1 MAPFPQASLG
11 SPLYCSCLNQVVVLG
26 VEDVVDLT
34 GHPLLGN
41 DLLPVRPGV
50 VPVPLPVKP
59 QGQLANLT
67 VSHRVSLR
75 FSRSACQS
83 HCQLANLTVSLPI
96 SRSACQSHCQLA
108 NLTVSLPISLSAC
121 QSHCQ
126 LANLTISRSAAK
138 RQAKEAR
145 EQAESRP
152 RAGREAGWRAGQ
164 EGGHEKYGFILIAQ
178 QQCLGFIL
186 IAHQEYFPH
195 TRWSLLDQ

>member
-83 HCQLANLTVSLPI
+83 HCQMANLTVSLPI
-96 SRSACQSHCQLA
+96 SRSACQSHG
-108 NLTVSLPISLSAC
+108 
-121 QSHCQ
+121 Q

-164 EGGHEKYGFILIAQ
+164 EGGHTHTLIG
-178 QQCLGFIL
+178 L
-186 IAHQEYFPH
+186 E
-195 TRWSLLDQ
+195 